1 MKITRRQLSKI
12 IKEEIQAVVSE
23 SFLSRLGSKIGISS
37 KDTTRAIISYTTS
50 YQEALALAKKVL
62 STDASSSV
70 VKKYKQ
76 SKIELLDAAAAARE
90 AIQEKGATGDQEI
103 DFDTVDGDF
112 EDFFRPAAKKAD
124 RLIKKKARNDAY
136 LQRLTQAAEEKERAA
151 EERLE
156 RLSAKVRDTA
166 RWNKDREE
174 QISKAERDELSAK
187 KALNYGQIGWEGDQD
202 CLNRCV
208 EDFRSRGDNS
218 ERALEKCKKDC
229 AGSRAS
235 VMYR

>member
-37 KDTTRAIISYTTS
+37 KDTTRAIISYTS
-50 YQEALALAKKVL
+50 AYEEALALAKKVL
-62 STDASSSV
+62 STDARSSV

-90 AIQEKGATGDQEI
+90 VMQEKGATGDQEI
-103 DFDTVDGDF
+103 DFDAVDMDF
-112 EDFFRPAAKKAD
+112 EDYFRPAAKKAD
-124 RLIKKKARNDAY
+124 RLIDKKARQDDL

-151 EERLE
+151 EERLSI
-156 RLSAKVRDTA
+156 LSKRVSDTQ
-166 RWNKDREE
+166 RYNKQQSDREFKSSM
-174 QISKAERDELSAK
+174 QDISAK

-235 VMYR
+235 VMYK

>member
-1 MKITRRQLSKI
+1 MIGMVGVGFWFSK
-12 IKEEIQAVVSE
+12 
-23 SFLSRLGSKIGISS
+23 RH
-37 KDTTRAIISYTTS
+37 
-50 YQEALALAKKVL
+50 
-62 STDASSSV
+62 
-70 VKKYKQ
+70 
-76 SKIELLDAAAAARE
+76 
-90 AIQEKGATGDQEI
+90 
-103 DFDTVDGDF
+103 GDF

>member
-12 IKEEIQAVVSE
+12 IKEEIHAVVSE
-23 SFLSRLGSKIGISS
+23 NFLSRLGSKIGISS
-37 KDTTRAIISYTTS
+37 KDTTRAIISYTS
-50 YQEALALAKKVL
+50 AYEEALALAKKVL
-62 STDASSSV
+62 DTDANSSV

-90 AIQEKGATGDQEI
+90 AMQEKGATGDQEI

-112 EDFFRPAAKKAD
+112 EDYFRPAAKKAD
-124 RLIKKKARNDAY
+124 RLIDEKARGDAL

-156 RLSAKVRDTA
+156 RLSSKVRDTKQ
-166 RWNKDREE
+166 WNKDREE
-174 QISKAERDELSAK
+174 RERQAASDELGAK
-187 KALNYGQIGWEGDQD
+187 KLHNYGQIGWEGDQD

-218 ERALEKCKKDC
+218 EQALEKCKKDC